1 MVLEITEQRLLS
13 VKSRIDR
20 HIDQNLMTWATEE
33 ILLPGQ
39 TDIAKS
45 IHQKAANGLALE
57 KTGFMKIDLTWEYY
71 GKEGQPVH
79 FYLEYGTR
87 PHIIEPKGKAS
98 GGADWLHWKGPSGGF
113 IIGED
118 HFAKRVHHP
127 GTKAKNL
134 VQGIKDERT
143 PNLQA
148 RIIKE
153 TNKYLEV
160 ESI

>member
-57 KTGFMKIDLTWEYY
+57 KTGFMKIDLTWEYF

-79 FYLEYGTR
+79 FYLEYGTK
-87 PHIIEPKGKAS
+87 PHRIEPKGKS
-98 GGADWLHWKGPSGGF
+98 GGGADWLHWKGPSGGF
-113 IIGED
+113 VIGKD
-118 HFAKRVHHP
+118 HFAKMVRHP
-127 GTKAKNL
+127 GRQPKKL
-134 VQGIKDERT
+134 VTGIKDERM
-143 PNLQA
+143 PNLQE

-153 TNKYLEV
+153 VDNFME
-160 ESI
+160 IDAI